1 MFFRHLTRSVFQF
14 AKRTNINQRLYS
26 SIQQQQQYRKFEI
39 TQRYFPIRT
48 FSSVQTNDN
57 AYRDLDTFLQKEIQ
71 LEKTAQKHPS
81 KLPTI
86 SDFQVYFY
94 FIYFSFFHFSLGTK
108 QWSRSNINST
118 NG

>member
-1 MFFRHLTRSVFQF
+1 MAFRNLTRSVFQL

-26 SIQQQQQYRKFEI
+26 SIQNPAQHYRKFEI
-39 TQRYFPIRT
+39 TQRYVPIRT

-81 KLPTI
+81 NLPNI
-86 SDFQVYFY
+86 PNFEVEF
-94 FIYFSFFHFSLGTK
+94 FVSFFKYLFRIIL
-108 QWSRSNINST
+108 
-118 NG
+118 